1 MGGVNWNFALSQN
14 GAGMWYLKRQ
24 TWLTLKAATGIIDHG
39 VKTRIA
45 VEQRAKALVFKKNR
59 RSSSLEIAQKCQ
71 ISKSAVAWIY
81 HACMQWACIANN
93 NFTRPKGTEP
103 SIWKL
108 FPATGS
114 HFPWFVYEIILCD
127 IMRNELVP
135 FYLHNSTVLSNSTHF
150 KTLKST

>member
-71 ISKSAVAWIY
+71 ISKSAVA
-81 HACMQWACIANN
+81 
-93 NFTRPKGTEP
+93 
-103 SIWKL
+103 
-108 FPATGS
+108 
-114 HFPWFVYEIILCD
+114 
-127 IMRNELVP
+127 
-135 FYLHNSTVLSNSTHF
+135 
-150 KTLKST
+150 